1 MEPQNGHG
9 FRSIVKVLDA
19 SLIRAPQEAQD
30 VESNEDVMEIPNAF
44 LQRPKRGGA
53 SFASF
58 AKGMKVRFGQTARIC

>member
-30 VESNEDVMEIPNAF
+30 VKSNEGVMEMPNAF
-44 LQRPKRGGA
+44 LQRPKPGGV
-53 SFASF
+53 SF
-58 AKGMKVRFGQTARIC
+58 AKGMTVGFGPTSSIC

>member
-30 VESNEDVMEIPNAF
+30 VESNEDVWKCLMPF
-44 LQRPKRGGA
+44 F
-53 SFASF
+53 S
-58 AKGMKVRFGQTARIC
+58 GQSVVVCLLRHMQKA